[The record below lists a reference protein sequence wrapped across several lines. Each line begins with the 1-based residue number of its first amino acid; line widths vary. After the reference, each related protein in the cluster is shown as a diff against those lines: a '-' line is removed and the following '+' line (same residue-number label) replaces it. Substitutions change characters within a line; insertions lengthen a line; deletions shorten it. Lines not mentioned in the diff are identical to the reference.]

1 MCWLFMV
8 SKKVIK
14 NQAELG
20 IRTYDFNVP
29 ENHISRFVVD
39 FIEEFY
45 PILGIKENKK
55 KGGRPSY
62 PPCSMLKLLVYAKI
76 DHIESAR
83 VIAEMTKYHDIYK
96 FVCDRIKPSERSI
109 QRYRDEFG
117 RYYEVLLQMTLK
129 MAVKKGF
136 TEFNHVVVDGTI
148 KKAFNSNQNMISKK
162 ETNLLVQF
170 YKGLEVDLK
179 KLEKLN
185 KPAQKIL
192 NDKEMS
198 NDEKLEILYD
208 IRTQFKFTGQD
219 KIPMNDIEA
228 RMMKGKK
235 GNFLVAYNIQSAVDY
250 DTKLICALNVTQNPT
265 DHYQLPEVA
274 DKAINNI
281 GKVPKHMSADT
292 IYLNQISLSYFVN
305 KGIDGLIP
313 TRKQSKEKIGKLNP
327 NQFHKDH
334 FYYISDL
341 DLFMCPSGQPMY
353 FYKEYTQPNEE
364 SDKPDKIKRLYNNY
378 TACKYCI
385 HRKSCLTDKQTHKTI
400 TENGGRLERAMF
412 FKMEKEEYKEEFKKR
427 PSVEGPFGIFKEQ
440 YHVEQEIVIGMV
452 KTGERLNLD
461 ALAYNIK
468 RLYNLIQ
475 GEQNNKEDIV
485 DFCESISTTHQL
497 KLDVTIY

>member
-1 MCWLFMV
+1 MAM
-8 SKKVIK
+8 KKIDK

-20 IRTYDFNVP
+20 IRTYDYNVP
-29 ENHISRFVVD
+29 KDHISRFVVD
-39 FIEEFY
+39 FIEEVY
-45 PILGIKENKK
+45 PILEIKENKK
-55 KGGRPSY
+55 KRGRPSY

-83 VIAEMTKYHDIYK
+83 VIEEMAKFHDIYK
-96 FVCDRIKPSERSI
+96 FVCDRITPDERST
-109 QRYRDEFG
+109 QRYRNDLG
-117 RYYEVLLQMTLK
+117 RYYEVLLQITLE
-129 MAVKKGF
+129 MAAKKGF
-136 TEFNHVVVDGTI
+136 TEFNHVAIDGTI
-148 KKAFNSNQNMISKK
+148 KKAHNSNQNMISKK
-162 ETNLLVQF
+162 ETNLLVKYYQ
-170 YKGLEVDLK
+170 GLDVDPK
-179 KLEKLN
+179 KLKKLN

-192 NDKEMS
+192 DDKKMS
-198 NDEKLEILYD
+198 DEEKLELLYD

-235 GNFLVAYNIQSAVDY
+235 GNFLVAYNVQSAVDY
-250 DTKLICALNVTQNPT
+250 DTKMICALHVTQSPT

-281 GKVPKHMSADT
+281 GKVPTYMSADT

-313 TRKQSKEKIGKLNP
+313 TRKQSKEKIGQLHP

-341 DLFMCPSGQPMY
+341 DLFMCPAGQPMY
-353 FYKEYTQPNEE
+353 FYKEYIEKSEDP
-364 SDKPDKIKRLYNNY
+364 DKPDKVKRLYNNY
-378 TACKYCI
+378 YACKHCI
-385 HRKSCLTDKQTHKTI
+385 HREDCLSEKQTHKTI

-412 FKMEKEEYKEEFKKR
+412 FKMEKEEYKKEIRKR

-440 YHVEQEIVIGMV
+440 YNVEQEIVIGMV
-452 KTGERLNLD
+452 KTEERLNLD
-461 ALAYNIK
+461 AVAYNIK

-475 GEQNNKEDIV
+475 GEQNNKEDII
-485 DFCESISTTHQL
+485 DFCESMSDTHQL

>member
-1 MCWLFMV
+1 MV
-8 SKKVIK
+8 MKKINK
-14 NQAELG
+14 SQAELG
-20 IRTYDFNVP
+20 IRTHDFNVP
-29 ENHISRFVVD
+29 ENHISRFVVE
-39 FIEEFY
+39 FIEECF
-45 PILGIKENKK
+45 PILGIKEKKKNKK

-62 PPCSMLKLLVYAKI
+62 HPCSMLKLLVYAKI

-83 VIAEMTKYHDIYK
+83 VIGEMAKYHDIYK

-109 QRYRDEFG
+109 QRYRDEYG
-117 RYYEVLLQMTLK
+117 KYYEVLLQMTLEK
-129 MAVKKGF
+129 ASKKGF
-136 TEFNHVVVDGTI
+136 TEFNHVIIDGTI
-148 KKAFNSNQNMISKK
+148 KKAHNSNQNMISKK
-162 ETNLLVQF
+162 ETNLLVKY
-170 YKGLEVDLK
+170 YKGLEIDPQ

-192 NDKEMS
+192 NDDEMS
-198 NDEKLEILYD
+198 DDEKLELLYD

-235 GNFLVAYNIQSAVDY
+235 GNFLVAYNVQSAVDY

-265 DHYQLPEVA
+265 DHYELPEVA
-274 DKAINNI
+274 DKAINNM
-281 GKVPKHMSADT
+281 GKVPKYMSADT
-292 IYLNQISLSYFVN
+292 IYLNQISLSYFIN

-334 FYYISDL
+334 FFYISDL
-341 DLFMCPSGQPMY
+341 DLFMCPAGQPMY
-353 FYKEYTQPNEE
+353 FYKEYTEENEDP
-364 SDKPDKIKRLYNNY
+364 DKPNKIKRLYNNY
-378 TACKYCI
+378 YACKHCI
-385 HRKSCLTDKQTHKTI
+385 HNKDCLTEKQTHKTI

-412 FKMEKEEYKEEFKKR
+412 FKMEKEEYKKEFSKR

-440 YHVEQEIVIGMV
+440 FHVEQEIVIGMK
-452 KTGERLNLD
+452 KTEERLNLD

-475 GEQNNKEDIV
+475 GEQNKKEDII
-485 DFCESISTTHQL
+485 DFCESMSTTHQL
-497 KLDVTIY
+497 KLDVNIY